1 MKQALSIIIP
11 TLNEEEH
18 LAATLDRL
26 PADLEV
32 VVVDGGS
39 RDATAAIAR
48 GHGASLLVTEAGRGR
63 QMNAGARAAT
73 GEVLLFLHAD
83 TLLPPDFQAEV
94 GRCLARQDGVA
105 GAFRLQFNGV
115 GPGLALIAWG
125 ANMRSRLWQLPYG
138 DQALFME
145 RRVFDDLGGF
155 PEVALLEDLMLV
167 KALRKQ
173 GRIVLSNQ
181 AVYSSARKWRQHGL
195 LRTTLVNQLIV
206 AGFFFGLS
214 PQFLAKIY
222 GVRK

>member
-1 MKQALSIIIP
+1 MKQTLSIIIP

-18 LAATLDRL
+18 LAATLARV
-26 PADLEV
+26 PADVEV

-48 GHGASLLVTEAGRGR
+48 GHGAGLLVTEAGRGG

-73 GEVLLFLHAD
+73 GEILLFLHAD
-83 TLLPPDFQAEV
+83 TLLPPDFQVEV
-94 GRCLARQDGVA
+94 GRCLQDGVA
-105 GAFRLQFNGV
+105 GAFRLQFSDA
-115 GPGLALIAWG
+115 GPGLALVAWG
-125 ANMRSRLWQLPYG
+125 ANMRSRLWQQPYG

-145 RRVFDDLGGF
+145 RRIFDGLGGF

-167 KALRKQ
+167 RALRKQ
-173 GRIVLSNQ
+173 GRIVLSHQ
-181 AVYSSARKWRQHGL
+181 AVQSSARKWRRRGL
-195 LRTTLVNQLIV
+195 LRTTLVNQLIL